1 MKREPRSVDI
11 AAQRHVGL
19 ARRLS
24 KLGFSSRSRAFVL
37 VRSGRVAVNGSVRRD
52 PEWHVLDDDVIEVDG
67 QVIKPAAKVYLMMN
81 KPRGL
86 LTTASDGMGRAT
98 VYSVLPRNLPW
109 VGPVGRLD
117 QASEGL
123 LLFTND
129 SEWAARI
136 TAPQSQIEKVYRVQ
150 ISCVADQA
158 MAEKLESGIA
168 VEGEFLRASRVSI
181 LRSGKKN
188 SWIEVGLHEGRNRQV
203 RRMLNALCIEVLRL
217 LRTRIGPIVLGDLAK
232 GRTRPLTAGEKSAID
247 RQISARL

>member
-1 MKREPRSVDI
+1 VDI

-24 KLGFSSRSRAFVL
+24 KLGFSSRSQAFIL

-52 PEWHVLDDDVIEVDG
+52 PAWHVLDDDVIEVDG
-67 QVIKPAAKVYLMMN
+67 RAIKPAAKVYLMMN

-86 LTTASDGMGRAT
+86 LTTASDDKGRAT

-136 TAPQSQIEKVYRVQ
+136 TAPQSQVYRVQ
-150 ISCVADQA
+150 ISCVAGQD

-168 VEGEFLRASRVSI
+168 VGGEFLRASRVSI

-203 RRMLNALCIEVLRL
+203 RRMLNALCIDVLRL